1 MTTKLKNYFPMI
13 RSREEILKEIDDN
26 IKLTEKFYSWGDS
39 ARQEFL
45 DFCTGVRGVKL
56 LYDSFFK
63 EIMNPET
70 VPERLEDFLSVLLQ
84 KKVKIVEVLPGDS
97 SRIADEQSL
106 LIMDILVRFEDGTYC
121 NVEVQ
126 KIGYAFPGERSACYS
141 SDLLLRQ
148 YKTARSRKKEKFT
161 YKDVKGVYTIILMDK
176 SARIFDEFSEK
187 YVHTFRQ
194 GSDTG
199 LEMDLLQNYIFIPLD
214 IFRENVHNK
223 GIKNKLDAWLVFLS
237 MDEPERIIELITT
250 YPEFKAMYEHVYS
263 MCRNVEDAMGI
274 FSEELK
280 ILDRN
285 TVRYMVDE
293 MQDTINE
300 QKDIIKTLKTQAKS
314 DQGMIDTLKTQAES
328 DKGMIDTLK
337 TQAKSDRGMIETLK
351 TQAESDKGMI
361 ETLKT
366 QAESDKNMIEELKR
380 KIAELQK

>member
-1 MTTKLKNYFPMI
+1 
-13 RSREEILKEIDDN
+13 
-26 IKLTEKFYSWGDS
+26 
-39 ARQEFL
+39 
-45 DFCTGVRGVKL
+45 
-56 LYDSFFK
+56 
-63 EIMNPET
+63 
-70 VPERLEDFLSVLLQ
+70 
-84 KKVKIVEVLPGDS
+84 
-97 SRIADEQSL
+97 
-106 LIMDILVRFEDGTYC
+106 
-121 NVEVQ
+121 
-126 KIGYAFPGERSACYS
+126 
-141 SDLLLRQ
+141 
-148 YKTARSRKKEKFT
+148 
-161 YKDVKGVYTIILMDK
+161 MDK

-199 LEMDLLQNYIFIPLD
+199 LEMNLLQNYIFIPLD

-263 MCRNVEDAMGI
+263 MCRNVEDVMGI

-300 QKDIIKTLKTQAKS
+300 QKDIIKTLKTQTEADK
-314 DQGMIDTLKTQAES
+314 GMIDTLKTQAES
-328 DKGMIDTLK
+328 DKNT
-337 TQAKSDRGMIETLK
+337 
-351 TQAESDKGMI
+351 
-361 ETLKT
+361 
-366 QAESDKNMIEELKR
+366 IEELKR

>member
-97 SRIADEQSL
+97 SRIADEQSI

-161 YKDVKGVYTIILMDK
+161 YKDVKGVYTIVLMDK
-176 SARIFDEFSEK
+176 SASIFDEFSEK

-199 LEMDLLQNYIFIPLD
+199 LAMDLLQNYIFIPLD

-223 GIKNKLDAWLVFLS
+223 GIKNKMDGWLTFLGMDDA
-237 MDEPERIIELITT
+237 EKIIELINT
-250 YPEFKAMYEHVYS
+250 YPEFREMYEHVYYI
-263 MCRNVEDAMGI
+263 CRNVEDVMGI
-274 FSEELK
+274 FSEELR
-280 ILDRN
+280 IMDRN

-293 MQDTINE
+293 MQETIDE
-300 QKDIIKTLKTQAKS
+300 QKET
-314 DQGMIDTLKTQAES
+314 IDEQKETIDEQKEMLAER
-328 DKGMIDTLK
+328 
-337 TQAKSDRGMIETLK
+337 DRKLEENICEMQEM
-351 TQAESDKGMI
+351 QES
-361 ETLKT
+361 
-366 QAESDKNMIEELKR
+366 IEELK
-380 KIAELQK
+380 KQIELLQK

>member
-1 MTTKLKNYFPMI
+1 M
-13 RSREEILKEIDDN
+13 KEIDGN
-26 IKLTEKFYSWGDS
+26 IKLTEKFYSWGDA

-141 SDLLLRQ
+141 SDLL
-148 YKTARSRKKEKFT
+148 
-161 YKDVKGVYTIILMDK
+161 
-176 SARIFDEFSEK
+176 
-187 YVHTFRQ
+187 
-194 GSDTG
+194 
-199 LEMDLLQNYIFIPLD
+199 QNYIFIPLD

-223 GIKNKLDAWLVFLS
+223 GIKNKLDAWLAFLS
-237 MDEPERIIELITT
+237 MDEPDRIIELITT

-337 TQAKSDRGMIETLK
+337 IQAKSDRGMIETLK
-351 TQAESDKGMI
+351 TQAK
-361 ETLKT
+361 
-366 QAESDKNMIEELKR
+366 SDKNMIEELQR
-380 KIAELQK
+380 KIAELQKEKK